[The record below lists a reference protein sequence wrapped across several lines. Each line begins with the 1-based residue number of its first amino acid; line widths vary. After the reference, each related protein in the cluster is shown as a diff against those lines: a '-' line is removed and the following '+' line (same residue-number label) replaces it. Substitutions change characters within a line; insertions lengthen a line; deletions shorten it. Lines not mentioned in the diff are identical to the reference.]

1 MYGEIDYSGILKVPS
16 VSELKKFRIDIDGI
30 YGWGVCYYNPQV
42 QKMFKEMI
50 EKLSNELSE
59 VISASVK
66 FTEADGHGGCAT
78 IKGIDNNSYVYLHP
92 MEFTGYL
99 KDSDIEN
106 LYKFVMMYFRFE
118 REKDSDLGEH
128 PDFGARITF
137 REEVF
142 TMSDEEYL
150 KLIEDYSDEILARTK
165 SAFDK
170 LSPKAKDSF
179 IKYGA
184 SQCGQDFCHT
194 GRIVRDTDKAGYSSL
209 DVDWKAVTDIVQKAI
224 DNGYFDI

>member
-1 MYGEIDYSGILKVPS
+1 
-16 VSELKKFRIDIDGI
+16 
-30 YGWGVCYYNPQV
+30 
-42 QKMFKEMI
+42 
-50 EKLSNELSE
+50 
-59 VISASVK
+59 
-66 FTEADGHGGCAT
+66 
-78 IKGIDNNSYVYLHP
+78 
-92 MEFTGYL
+92 
-99 KDSDIEN
+99 
-106 LYKFVMMYFRFE
+106 
-118 REKDSDLGEH
+118 
-128 PDFGARITF
+128 
-137 REEVF
+137 
-142 TMSDEEYL
+142 MSDEEYL

-165 SAFDK
+165 ATFDK